1 MRRPITGALLSA
13 LLTLTAAMALRA
25 ADATIAVAAVA
36 AVAVLFTWYAQLH
49 STDERGT
56 LGLANPASAVTLAVV
71 GRRPWSTLLP
81 VLAAHTIGAVLG
93 GLAALA
99 LDDRLGDTLVFTQPG
114 LVITAVGATLV
125 GLVGAWATLSVDGG
139 GHEGLSAVPVIVG
152 GAVLPLGLV
161 HRLPTS
167 SRHRTRHGRPGA
179 VGRGAGGR
187 WSGPRC
193 VRNRRIRRLAARSA
207 GVTRTTPDLVVPC

>member
-13 LLTLTAAMALRA
+13 ILTLTAAMALRA

-114 LVITAVGATLV
+114 LIITAVGATLV

-152 GAVLPLGLV
+152 GAVLPLGLFTV
-161 HRLPTS
+161 FQPAAVIGLATAGLVPWDVALVAA
-167 SRHRTRHGRPGA
+167 GA
-179 VGRGAGGR
+179 VLVASGIGAYVV
-187 WSGPRC
+187 S
-193 VRNRRIRRLAARSA
+193 L
-207 GVTRTTPDLVVPC
+207 LVPQE